1 MTAVKAH
8 MAATAM
14 VILVMGVSGSGKSTI
29 GARLAER
36 LGARFI
42 EGDDHHPAAN
52 VDKMRAG
59 VALDDR
65 DREPWLL
72 ALNALLRR
80 HAGDARPT
88 VLACSALKAHYRELL
103 RAGLPGTFQTV
114 ALQGSPAL
122 IAARLATRQ
131 HRYMPAALLASQF
144 AALEALGDAEVL
156 AVDVDAP
163 VERIVDDLVARLRA
177 SA

>member
-1 MTAVKAH
+1 
-8 MAATAM
+8 M

-59 VALDDR
+59 VPLDDD

-72 ALNALLRR
+72 ALNTLLRQR
-80 HAGDARPT
+80 AGDARPT
-88 VLACSALKAHYRELL
+88 VLACSALKARYREQL
-103 RAGLPGTFQTV
+103 RAGLPGNFRTV

-122 IAARLATRQ
+122 IAARVASRE
-131 HRYMPAALLASQF
+131 HHYMPAALLASQF
-144 AALEALGDAEVL
+144 AALEALDDAEALV
-156 AVDVDAP
+156 VDVDAP
-163 VERIVDDLVARLRA
+163 VERIVEELLARLHA